1 MTSSIFCPET
11 EKDKQLPP
19 SPPPKREISATKDA
33 ECPGEPVLKSNLVD
47 FTLDLPYSV
56 YQNNP
61 DKFEKDFIKEISKA
75 LNIAESYIRFIDVRR
90 G

>member
-1 MTSSIFCPET
+1 M
-11 EKDKQLPP
+11 
-19 SPPPKREISATKDA
+19 
-33 ECPGEPVLKSNLVD
+33 LKSNLVD